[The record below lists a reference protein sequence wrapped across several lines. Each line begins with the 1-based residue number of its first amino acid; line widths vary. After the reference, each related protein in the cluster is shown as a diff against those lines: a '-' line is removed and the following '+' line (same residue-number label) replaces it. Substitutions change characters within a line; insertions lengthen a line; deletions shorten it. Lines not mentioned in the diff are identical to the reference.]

1 MKASG
6 ANAAAGSNP
15 LTKKVINMTHYAMLL
30 NLDEA
35 NAHSLRRDEL
45 FHHILQGS
53 ILRKILLGHGQTE
66 YTAMKNSLDAML
78 DNGLLEICECD
89 GGVASILEGNTS
101 GREAFRHLWLHDEKN
116 GKRSRLYPL
125 PGHTG
130 AVAFCHK
137 YDLSEEAAEE
147 LSLLLNAL
155 IDLNN
160 KE

>member
-1 MKASG
+1 
-6 ANAAAGSNP
+6 
-15 LTKKVINMTHYAMLL
+15 MTHYAMLL

-101 GREAFRHLWLHDEKN
+101 GREAFRHHWLHDEE
-116 GKRSRLYPL
+116 SESMPILHTL
-125 PGHTG
+125 PGHEF
-130 AVAFCHK
+130 AMQFCRK
-137 YDLSEEAAEE
+137 YSLPGEAETE
-147 LSLLLNAL
+147 LSSFFNILFK
-155 IDLNN
+155 NN
-160 KE
+160 EQ